1 MNAVAAI
8 GRFFVE
14 RKNVFFYVLPGALAF
29 AEFFAGLYGLLAGAM
44 NWRIGL
50 LGAISLACAV
60 AAFALRKSRT
70 KLSWAFLTV
79 PVVIAIALYFAADA
93 IIGPS

>member
-1 MNAVAAI
+1 MNVIAAI
-8 GRFFVE
+8 GRFFVSRRE
-14 RKNVFFYVLPGALAF
+14 IFAGLLAF

-44 NWRIGL
+44 NWRIGV

-60 AAFALRKSRT
+60 AAFVLRKSRT
-70 KLSWAFLTV
+70 KLSWAFLAV

-93 IIGPS
+93 IIGAS